1 MPLRPLEHSPQHV
14 ILVIDDDRFVLKMFH
29 SILSSKGYLPITASN
44 GFEGYNVAR
53 NTKPDLILLDIMM
66 PRMDGF
72 QTLQKIRTDPE
83 ISEIP
88 IIIVTAKADT
98 NTFLKALKLGANDF
112 IAKPFSRGDLLR
124 KIRIALKH
132 GQQQGNKEEQLFPM
146 EATTPLSI
154 ETFIDNKTFPQ
165 LQKNF
170 VRKFNDTFLK
180 LVRLVSDKAKYE
192 LRRELEHLKNAC
204 EYYEFN
210 KAARL
215 LEHALQLIDKEDWH
229 NLVTVMDNLYTYFQ
243 SAQQVMVVNSKCD
256 D

>member
-1 MPLRPLEHSPQHV
+1 MPLGPLEHSPQHV

-72 QTLQKIRTDPE
+72 ETLQKIRTDPE

-132 GQQQGNKEEQLFPM
+132 GQQQGSKEEQLFPVDT
-146 EATTPLSI
+146 TTPLSI
-154 ETFIDNKTFPQ
+154 ETFVDNKTFPQ

-180 LVRLVSDKAKYE
+180 LVRLVSDKAKYD

-243 SAQQVMVVNSKCD
+243 SAHQVMVVNSKCD